1 MLQLGMIEDRTLLR
15 AALRVLAG
23 LEYRTASAS
32 DIDLL
37 RNSALPDE
45 IDLDLDDLARTVAQ
59 RMMATPLTTRRVAQD
74 RAADSLSPL
83 SVPQPTEQRTPCD
96 G

>member
-1 MLQLGMIEDRTLLR
+1 MIEDRTLLR

-23 LEYRTASAS
+23 LEYRTATSAY

-37 RNSALPDE
+37 RNSALPGE
-45 IDLDLDDLARTVAQ
+45 TDLDLDDLARTVAQ
-59 RMMATPLTTRRVAQD
+59 RMIAAPLTIRRVAQD
-74 RAADSLSPL
+74 RATDSLPPRSLPR
-83 SVPQPTEQRTPCD
+83 PKDQRTPCD

>member
-59 RMMATPLTTRRVAQD
+59 RMMAAPLTVRRVGQG
-74 RAADSLSPL
+74 RADSLSPL
-83 SVPQPTEQRTPCD
+83 SLPQPTEQRTPCD